1 MSLDIAD
8 LVTVESRDEVLAT
21 LLSVSALLGAPTT
34 SWQEGAPI
42 LTLLT
47 TVSQKI
53 ADLTVLATDITKGG
67 FGELLPS
74 DSWADRWAL
83 SRFNV
88 TRIPAVAASGF
99 VDLTNSTITQHDLAI
114 GELIV
119 AHATTGKTYR
129 NTAPIS
135 VLASVGLA
143 DVAIAADEPGT
154 ASNAAPGAITVVVSG
169 GAGIGCTNA
178 ASVLGTDQ
186 ETTTHLVTRAR
197 SKLASLSPN
206 GPKDAYNYVATTP
219 FFPDGTPCSP
229 TSVPITRTRTVA
241 DEATGIVTVYC
252 ATASG
257 APSGADIDIVQSAF
271 DAFVEPWGVTSVAVA
286 ATPHVIAPT
295 YHAWLSGTNLTTGQ
309 IETVEANAL
318 ALYFA
323 TIPLGGVVI
332 PPDTGDVYV
341 EAIEQVIGQ
350 AVPGTV
356 RVVVSIPSA
365 KVDLTPDEVAVLGT
379 ISPTITLL

>member
-1 MSLDIAD
+1 MSLDIDD
-8 LVTVESRDEVLAT
+8 LVTTETRDEVLAT
-21 LLSVSALLGAPTT
+21 LLSVAALLGAPTT

-47 TVSQKI
+47 TVAQKI
-53 ADLTVLATDITKGG
+53 ADLTVLAVDITKGG

-88 TRIPAVAASGF
+88 TRIPATQASGF
-99 VDLTNSTITQHDLAI
+99 VDLTNSSLTQYDLAI

-119 AHATTGKTYR
+119 AHSTTGKTYR
-129 NTAPIS
+129 NTAAIS

-143 DVAIAADEPGT
+143 GVAIAADEPGI
-154 ASNAAPGAITVVVSG
+154 ASNAAPGSITIVVTG
-169 GAGIGCTNA
+169 GTGIGSTNP

-186 ETTTHLVTRAR
+186 ETTPNLVTRAR
-197 SKLASLSPN
+197 SKLGSLSPN
-206 GPKDAYNYVATTP
+206 GPKDAYNYVATTQ
-219 FFPDGTPCSP
+219 FFPDGSPCAP
-229 TSVPITRTRTVA
+229 TSVPITRTRTVV
-241 DEATGIVTVYC
+241 DESTGEITVYC

-257 APSGADIDIVQSAF
+257 VPSGGDVAIVQAAIDSFA
-271 DAFVEPWGVTSVAVA
+271 EPWGVTATAVA

-295 YHAWLSGTNLTTGQ
+295 YHAWVSGSNLTSMQ
-309 IETVEANAL
+309 IQTIEATAL
-318 ALYFA
+318 ATYFS
-323 TIPLGGVVI
+323 TIPLGGFLI
-332 PPDTGDVYV
+332 PPDTGDVYP
-341 EAIEQVIGQ
+341 EALEQVIWQ
-350 AVPGTV
+350 SVVGTV
-356 RVVVSIPSA
+356 RVVVSVPAA